1 MLSMLRST
9 FFSIGL
15 FITLW
20 GASFLVVDKFVV
32 NVKDETAR
40 TPAFRGMFA
49 GNANVPQARQRVI
62 DPPDWVAFSMLS
74 VGAVTML
81 YAVALP
87 KKNG

>member
-1 MLSMLRST
+1 MLPMLRGT
-9 FFSIGL
+9 FFSIGM

-20 GASFLVVDKFVV
+20 GVSFLFVDKFVI
-32 NVKDETAR
+32 NTHDDQAR
-40 TPAFRGMFA
+40 NPNFRGLFT
-49 GNANVPQARQRVI
+49 GNSPQREKII

-87 KKNG
+87 KKD